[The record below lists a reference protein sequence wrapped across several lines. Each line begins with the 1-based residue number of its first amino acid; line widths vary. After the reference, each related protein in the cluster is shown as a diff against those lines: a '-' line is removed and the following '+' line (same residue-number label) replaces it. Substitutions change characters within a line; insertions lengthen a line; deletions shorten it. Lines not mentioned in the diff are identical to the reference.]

1 VDSIGPESSDDLA
14 DSFDYGCVM
23 GFWCGV
29 FVAAVVVAL
38 FRGYAT

>member
-1 VDSIGPESSDDLA
+1 MDENHDDLA
-14 DSFDYGCVM
+14 DSFDSGCII

-38 FRGYAT
+38 FGGFAT